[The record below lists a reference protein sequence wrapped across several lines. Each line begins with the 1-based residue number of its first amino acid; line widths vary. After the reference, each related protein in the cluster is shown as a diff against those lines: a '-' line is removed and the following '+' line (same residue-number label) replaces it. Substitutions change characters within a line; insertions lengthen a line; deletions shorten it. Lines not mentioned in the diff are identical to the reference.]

1 MIEKKESIWKEVLS
15 ILRSSSIKFFVLHL
29 MYIALGLILFA
40 PLLGIVGKFLLSLSG
55 EAVLSDMD
63 IAMFMLSP
71 SGIFALIVLSGLLI
85 TILIF
90 EQASMMA
97 LSATRL
103 HEQNMGVIAALRFT
117 LGHAKGIYLFAT
129 RLIIRILIIMLP
141 FLALSAAI
149 AWLLITDHDINYYL
163 AEKPPVFI
171 LTMVING
178 LIMLM
183 MLFILVRKLL
193 SWSLALPLILFS
205 GVSST
210 DSFAKSA
217 ALAKGHKS
225 QILKSFALWALAAFL
240 LGALVLGTIHFL
252 GGQLIPFFNDSLKV
266 LIVLMGALVALLSL
280 ANIFITTFTSSS
292 FATLTVI
299 LAERYGCDINTSGL
313 KVKEEGARLNLTTT
327 KITLLLITAV
337 TAAILV
343 GGWLLKDIQTVDNV
357 EIIAHRGAAGAAP
370 ENTIA
375 AIRKA
380 IEDKADWV
388 EIDVQ
393 ETKDGEIV
401 VIHDSDFMKIS
412 KVPTKVWEGTL
423 EELRKIDIGS
433 WFDPKFSSERIPTLE
448 EVLLE
453 AKGKAKVLIE
463 LKYYG
468 HDEQLEQR
476 VIDVVE
482 KVGMSKSVALMAL
495 KLDGVKKARALRP
508 DWEMGILLS
517 KAIGDISKMDVDFF
531 AINMGMMKPN
541 FVRRVHKIDKK
552 VYIWTAND
560 PVSMTSMVSLGVDGL
575 ITDEPKMGQ
584 NVLTERDTL
593 GTVERLLLHT
603 TVLLGEP
610 VPKRVYRDDSP

>member
-1 MIEKKESIWKEVLS
+1 MTEKNENIWEEVLS
-15 ILRSSSIKFFVLHL
+15 ILRSSSVKFFALHL

-40 PLLGIVGKFLLSLSG
+40 PLMGIIGRFLLSLSG

-71 SGIFALIVLSGLLI
+71 PGILALIVLSGLLI

-117 LGHAKGIYLFAT
+117 FNHAKGIYLFAT
-129 RLIIRILIIMLP
+129 RLIIRILVIVVP
-141 FLALSAAI
+141 FIAISAAI
-149 AWLLITDHDINYYL
+149 AWVLITDHDINYYL
-163 AEKPPVFI
+163 AEKPPVFM
-171 LTMVING
+171 LTLAING
-178 LIMLM
+178 LIMFA

-205 GVSST
+205 GVSPA
-210 DSFAKSA
+210 DSFDKST

-240 LGALVLGTIHFL
+240 LGAVVLGTVHFL
-252 GGQLIPFFNDSLKV
+252 GAQLIPLFNDSLKV

-280 ANIFITTFTSSS
+280 ANIFVTALTSSS
-292 FATLTVI
+292 LATLTVI
-299 LAERYGCDINTSGL
+299 LAERYGCHINISDM
-313 KVKEEGARLNLTTT
+313 KVKEEGAGLNLTRT
-327 KITLLLITAV
+327 KITLLLITSV
-337 TAAILV
+337 TAAVLT

-357 EIIAHRGAAGAAP
+357 DIIAHRGAAGAAP

-375 AIRKA
+375 ALRKA

-423 EELRKIDIGS
+423 EELRQIDIGS
-433 WFDPKFSSERIPTLE
+433 WFDPKFSDQRIPTLE

-482 KVGMSKSVALMAL
+482 KVGMAKSVALMSL
-495 KLDGVKKARALRP
+495 ELDGVKKARALRP

-517 KAIGDISKMDVDFF
+517 LAIGDISKMDVDFF
-531 AINMGMMKPN
+531 AINMDMIKPN

-560 PVSMTSMVSLGVDGL
+560 PVSMTSMISLGVDGL

-584 NVLTERDTL
+584 NVLTQRDTL

-610 VPKRVYRDDSP
+610 IPKRVYRDESP

>member
-1 MIEKKESIWKEVLS
+1 MIENKENICKEVLS
-15 ILRSSSIKFFVLHL
+15 VLKPSMLKLFAIHL
-29 MYIALGLILFA
+29 IYIALGLVLFA
-40 PLLGIVGKFLLSLSG
+40 PLMGMVGQFLLSLSG

-71 SGIFALIVLSGLLI
+71 SGMVALIVLSGLLI

-97 LSATRL
+97 IAATRVRGENISVISAL
-103 HEQNMGVIAALRFT
+103 HFT
-117 LGHAKGIYLFAT
+117 FKHAKRIYLFAT
-129 RLIIRILIIMLP
+129 RLIIRLLIIILP

-149 AWLLITDHDINYYL
+149 AWLMITDHDINYYL

-171 LTMVING
+171 VTGVIIG
-178 LIMLM
+178 LVMLV

-205 GVSST
+205 GVSPA

-225 QILKSFALWALAAFL
+225 QILKSFGLWALAAFL
-240 LGALVLGTIHFL
+240 LGVLVLGTIHFL
-252 GGQLIPFFNDSLKV
+252 GAQLVPLFNDSLKV
-266 LIVLMGALVALLSL
+266 LIVLMGSLVALLSL
-280 ANIFITTFTSSS
+280 ANIFLTTFTSSS
-292 FATLTVI
+292 FAALTVI
-299 LAERYGCDINTSGL
+299 LSERYGCKINTSSL
-313 KVKEEGARLNLTTT
+313 KVKEEGAGLNLTTT
-327 KITLLLITAV
+327 KITLLLIGAA
-337 TAAILV
+337 TAAILL
-343 GGWLLKDIQTVDNV
+343 GTWLLKDIQTADSV
-357 EIIAHRGAAGAAP
+357 EIIAHRGAAGKAP

-375 AIRKA
+375 AIRQA
-380 IEDKADWV
+380 INDKADWV

-393 ETKDGEIV
+393 ETKDGEVV

-412 KVPTKVWEGTL
+412 NVPTKVWEGTL
-423 EELRKIDIGS
+423 EALRQIDIGS
-433 WFDPKFSSERIPTLE
+433 WFDPKFADQRIPTLE

-482 KVGMSKSVALMAL
+482 KVGMSQSVALMSL
-495 KLDGVKKARALRP
+495 KPDGIKKARALRP
-508 DWEMGILLS
+508 NLETGILLS

-541 FVRRVHKIDKK
+541 FVRRAHKVGKK

-560 PVSMTSMVSLGVDGL
+560 PVSMTSMISLGVDGV

-584 NVLTERDTL
+584 KVLSERAKL

-603 TVLLGEP
+603 TVLLGTP
-610 VPKRVYRDDSP
+610 VPKRVYRDESP